1 MSIMKFYEIFT
12 CHPTNPPLNPKQ
24 KPKYDYL
31 TMCRLYTG
39 TDSSKSPVLLEF
51 DQGDGMLWSRAQF
64 PDVPWKLLIQ
74 PWVSGAND
82 IQWQHPNLMQLLKQP
97 LSWSGLKQN
106 QVPRTKSHVLA
117 WSNQLTNRVTS
128 CANKTIWLRSSDP
141 VFAGYIPGWAT
152 WAANLQA
159 WSTISMCVVKN
170 MEDGGSPFCLVWTC
184 LRV

>member
-128 CANKTIWLRSSDP
+128 CANKLFDWGALTRS
-141 VFAGYIPGWAT
+141 
-152 WAANLQA
+152 LQGTFLV
-159 WSTISMCVVKN
+159 SNVSSKSSSMVNNQHVC
-170 MEDGGSPFCLVWTC
+170 G
-184 LRV
+184 